1 MDQLIIPKLIVFFT
15 LITSLVDIVLYCKK
29 FCLGHSWELKVKG

>member
-15 LITSLVDIVLYCKK
+15 LITSLVDIVLYCKNFGK
-29 FCLGHSWELKVKG
+29 KMGVKG